1 MDEQTQGRRGDW
13 GRILLVALLAL
24 LVRGWLITHTEVS
37 ARDSIGFIR
46 YALQFDDRPWKD
58 VVRSFEQHP
67 GYPVLVWLVSRP
79 VRLIAGGTSCNGMV
93 LSAQLATTFAAVL
106 MVIPVYFLGKTLFNR
121 HAGLVA
127 AALLQCLPVFV
138 RVTAD
143 GLSEGP
149 FLLFLASGLFFAVT
163 GLRTRSAWR

>member
-1 MDEQTQGRRGDW
+1 MDEREPGRRGDW

-46 YALQFDDRPWKD
+46 YALQFDDKRWTD

-79 VRLIAGGTSCNGMV
+79 VRLIAGGTSCDAMV
-93 LSAQLATTFAAVL
+93 LSAQLASQF
-106 MVIPVYFLGKTLFNR
+106 
-121 HAGLVA
+121 A
-127 AALLQCLPVFV
+127 AALM
-138 RVTAD
+138 
-143 GLSEGP
+143 
-149 FLLFLASGLFFAVT
+149 
-163 GLRTRSAWR
+163 